1 MSKPNV
7 KKSQKES
14 LLFRAIAQLFTQTM
28 LDDKKLQG
36 LFINRV
42 KLSDDKGVCTVY
54 FYTTGGLADF
64 KEKLA
69 TLILYKPSMRHALA
83 KTINSRYT
91 PELIFKF
98 DDQFE
103 KQQRIEG
110 LLEQVKGEDSS
121 ESDSDTELD

>member
-7 KKSQKES
+7 KKAQKES

-64 KEKLA
+64 KEKLQ

-83 KTINSRYT
+83 KSINSRYT

-110 LLEQVKGEDSS
+110 LLEHVKGEELS

>member
-1 MSKPNV
+1 MSV
-7 KKSQKES
+7 SSIKKSQKES

-42 KLSDDKGVCTVY
+42 KLSDDKSVCTVY
-54 FYTTGGLADF
+54 FYTTGGFADF
-64 KEKLA
+64 KEKLQ

-83 KTINSRYT
+83 KTIKSRYT
-91 PELIFKF
+91 PELVFKF

-110 LLEQVKGEDSS
+110 LLEKVKGEAPSNT
-121 ESDSDTELD
+121 DSDLD

>member
-1 MSKPNV
+1 MSV
-7 KKSQKES
+7 SSIKKSQKES

-42 KLSDDKGVCTVY
+42 KLSDDKSVCTVY
-54 FYTTGGLADF
+54 FYTTGGFADF
-64 KEKLA
+64 KEKLQ

-83 KTINSRYT
+83 KTIKSRYT
-91 PELIFKF
+91 PELVFKF

-110 LLEQVKGEDSS
+110 LLEKVKGEAPSNTD
-121 ESDSDTELD
+121 SDSDLD